1 MVCVCEVV
9 INIPRNAATVGTHKT
24 AGDKV
29 GTTKRMLTI
38 TTLKTLGHEYLIRGK
53 FRHTHFYIV
62 PFTGNHVVKIFDIRH
77 GWKRWI
83 VCSAQVTKRFDRR
96 MLDIWS

>member
-1 MVCVCEVV
+1 MHIVNNSTMQNAAIYNSNDMYMQGTCEVV
-9 INIPRNAATVGTHKT
+9 INLPRNAATVGTHKT

-29 GTTKRMLTI
+29 GTTKRMHTI

-62 PFTGNHVVKIFDIRH
+62 PFTGNHVVKNFDIRH
-77 GWKRWI
+77 GWK
-83 VCSAQVTKRFDRR
+83 
-96 MLDIWS
+96 